1 MSSHPYHTRKNSKGV
16 SVLDTILSASDS
28 ETTHPQQQ
36 SATTADNMYTQAQ
49 QQQPTAG
56 MPHLSEDSPSVPGI
70 TTGMPAVDDGMRAM
84 DDGMRASGSNFA
96 ALGMQNNTQQRDTAA
111 AMQIKLENK
120 HNKYSYNDD
129 VESDNEVEVL
139 SSSRGAHYLNI
150 QPMKFNTDMTY
161 SRYHS
166 AHSLSY

>member
-36 SATTADNMYTQAQ
+36 SATTAGNMYTQAQ
-49 QQQPTAG
+49 QQQPAAG
-56 MPHLSEDSPSVPGI
+56 TPHLSEDTPVPGI

-96 ALGMQNNTQQRDTAA
+96 GIRSAKQYTTEG
-111 AMQIKLENK
+111 
-120 HNKYSYNDD
+120 H
-129 VESDNEVEVL
+129 
-139 SSSRGAHYLNI
+139 SSGDAN
-150 QPMKFNTDMTY
+150 
-161 SRYHS
+161 
-166 AHSLSY
+166 